1 MQGFHFECE
10 RNARDAQ
17 IGVMTLRSACAAHR
31 HPQLANFF
39 PDAVPWLLMPIYQV
53 VLLAIVQGLTEFLP
67 VSSTAHL
74 YLTSWLLGW
83 NTEGLDFD
91 IMLHIGTLLSVL
103 LYFFKDWVQIIGQG
117 LGIRVGH
124 DDQLK
129 HNHMLL
135 WLLAIASIPVGVAGL
150 VFNNQAEGPWRNP
163 FVIGVMLIVVGVLM
177 WVAENV
183 GRQLRDMS
191 AVGGPDALAIGMAQ
205 ALAVVPGVS
214 RSGITIS
221 AGLFRN
227 LDRPTAA
234 RFSFLLSTPAI
245 GAAAAKTLWDMH
257 KQHHLHDL
265 ITATFVVGVV
275 VSALTGCA
283 VIAWFLHYLRRSGLR
298 PFAYYRVIFGII
310 VLALAFIRRPA

>member
-1 MQGFHFECE
+1 
-10 RNARDAQ
+10 
-17 IGVMTLRSACAAHR
+17 
-31 HPQLANFF
+31 
-39 PDAVPWLLMPIYQV
+39 MPIYQV
-53 VLLAIVQGLTEFLP
+53 ILLAIVQGLTEFLP

-103 LYFFKDWVQIIGQG
+103 LYFFKDWVQIVGQG
-117 LGIRVGH
+117 LGMRAGH
-124 DDQLK
+124 DEQLK

-135 WLLAIASIPVGVAGL
+135 WLLAVAAIPVGVTGL
-150 VFNNQAEGPWRNP
+150 LFNKQAEGAWRNP
-163 FVIGVMLIVVGVLM
+163 FVIGTMLIAVGVLM
-177 WVAENV
+177 WLAENAA
-183 GRQLRDMS
+183 RQQRDMS
-191 AVGGPDALAIGMAQ
+191 SVGGPDALSIGLAQ

-234 RFSFLLSTPAI
+234 RFSFLLSTPVI

-257 KQHHLHDL
+257 KAHHLHDL
-265 ITATFVVGVV
+265 ITTNFVVGVV
-275 VSALTGCA
+275 VSALSGCA
-283 VIAWFLHYLRRSGLR
+283 VIAWFLHYLRRSGLK
-298 PFAYYRVIFGII
+298 PFAYYRIVFGII
-310 VLALAFIRRPA
+310 ILALAFIRRPA

>member
-1 MQGFHFECE
+1 M
-10 RNARDAQ
+10 
-17 IGVMTLRSACAAHR
+17 AAV
-31 HPQLANFF
+31 ANFLF
-39 PDAVPWLLMPIYQV
+39 DAVPWWLMPIYQV
-53 VLLAIVQGLTEFLP
+53 ALLAIVQGLTEFLP

-91 IMLHIGTLLSVL
+91 IMLHLGTLLSVL
-103 LYFFKDWVQIIGQG
+103 VYFFKDWVQIIGQG

-150 VFNNQAEGPWRNP
+150 VFNKQAEGAWRNP
-163 FVIGVMLIVVGVLM
+163 FVIGVMLIAVGVLM
-177 WVAENV
+177 WVAENA
-183 GRQLRDMS
+183 GRQQRDMA
-191 AVGGPDALAIGMAQ
+191 AVGGPDAVAIGLAQ
-205 ALAVVPGVS
+205 ALAVIPGVS

-227 LDRPTAA
+227 LDRPAAA
-234 RFSFLLSTPAI
+234 RFSFLLSTPVI

-265 ITATFVVGVV
+265 ITTNFVVGVV

-298 PFAYYRVIFGII
+298 PFAYYRIIFGII

>member
-1 MQGFHFECE
+1 
-10 RNARDAQ
+10 
-17 IGVMTLRSACAAHR
+17 
-31 HPQLANFF
+31 
-39 PDAVPWLLMPIYQV
+39 MPIYQV
-53 VLLAIVQGLTEFLP
+53 ILLAIVQGLTEFLP

-103 LYFFKDWVQIIGQG
+103 LYFFNDWVQIIGQA

-124 DDQLK
+124 DEQLK

-150 VFNNQAEGPWRNP
+150 AFDRQAEGAWRNP
-163 FVIGVMLIVVGVLM
+163 FVIGVMLIAVGVLM
-177 WVAENV
+177 WLAENAA
-183 GRQLRDMS
+183 RQQRDMS
-191 AVGGPDALAIGMAQ
+191 SVGGPDAVAIGMAQ

-227 LDRPTAA
+227 LDRTAAA
-234 RFSFLLSTPAI
+234 RFSFLLSTPVI

-257 KQHHLHDL
+257 KHHHLHDL
-265 ITATFVVGVV
+265 ITTNFVVGVA
-275 VSALTGCA
+275 VSALSGCA
-283 VIAWFLHYLRRSGLR
+283 VIAWFLHYLRRSGLK
-298 PFAYYRVIFGII
+298 PFAYYRIVFGII
-310 VLALAFIRRPA
+310 ILALAFIRRPA